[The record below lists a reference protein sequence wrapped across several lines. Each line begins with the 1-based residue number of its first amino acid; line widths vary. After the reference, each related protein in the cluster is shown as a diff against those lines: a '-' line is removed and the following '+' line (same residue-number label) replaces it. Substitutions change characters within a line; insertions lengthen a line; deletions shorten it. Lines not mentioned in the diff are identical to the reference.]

1 MVVFELAGALHPLDE
16 RTAELLAVRL
26 RVDAAEHEGDGD
38 GSASL
43 ADAIESALVGEAT
56 DPIAVD
62 EPVAEPLFR
71 HLNLIVKDPDEIDP
85 AYSLYLEVRRYLG
98 RLYS

>member
-1 MVVFELAGALHPLDE
+1 MVVFEIAGTPHPLDD
-16 RTAELLAVRL
+16 RTAAILAERL
-26 RVDAAEHEGDGD
+26 RVDPAEDLE
-38 GSASL
+38 ASILL
-43 ADAIESALVGEAT
+43 ADAIESVLVGRAT
-56 DPIAVD
+56 HPIAVTED
-62 EPVAEPLFR
+62 CAESLFR

>member
-1 MVVFELAGALHPLDE
+1 MVVFEIAGTPHPLDD
-16 RTAELLAVRL
+16 RTAALVAERL
-26 RVDAAEHEGDGD
+26 RVDPAENLEASKLLADSIEAVLVGRTTGAIEVGEHAAE
-38 GSASL
+38 S
-43 ADAIESALVGEAT
+43 
-56 DPIAVD
+56 
-62 EPVAEPLFR
+62 LFR